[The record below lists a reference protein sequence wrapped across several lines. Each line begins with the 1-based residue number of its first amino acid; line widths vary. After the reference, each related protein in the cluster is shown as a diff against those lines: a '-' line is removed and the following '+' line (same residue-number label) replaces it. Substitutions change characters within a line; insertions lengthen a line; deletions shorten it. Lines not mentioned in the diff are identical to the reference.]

1 MLSFV
6 GFGTAVTCRRMG
18 LTAGM
23 VKELI
28 ERLSL
33 LLLRLSVTAMVQLS
47 YIPSLN
53 GVELS
58 GCVRVTVLCPDD
70 ADDEGE
76 LPQAPP

>member
-1 MLSFV
+1 
-6 GFGTAVTCRRMG
+6 MG
-18 LTAGM
+18 LTEAM

-47 YIPSLN
+47 YVPSLN
-53 GVELS
+53 GEELF
-58 GCVRVTVLCPDD
+58 GCVRVTVLSPDD
-70 ADDEGE
+70 ADDEVE